1 MLSAIQI
8 SKKFK
13 DRIILNETSCEFEKG
28 KSYAIIGQ
36 SGAGK
41 TTFLNIL
48 GGLEQPDSGKICIS
62 GKEVSEKN
70 IDKLRRDILG
80 YIFQNFGLIDND
92 SVKSNLSVG
101 IKHKKIQESQKIKL
115 MHEVLEQLDLKYL
128 DLERKVYTLSGGEQQ
143 RIALARIILKQPQ
156 IIFADEPTG
165 SLDPDNASLILKHL
179 LADFSKQAIILIA
192 THDPK
197 VWNACDYV
205 VKLNNQTIQFV
216 KN

>member
-28 KSYAIIGQ
+28 KSYAIIGR

-62 GKEVSEKN
+62 GKEVNEKN

-101 IKHKKIQESQKIKL
+101 IKHKKIPESQKIKL
-115 MHEVLEQLDLKYL
+115 MHEVLEQFEIFRFRTKSLYFKWRRAAENSLGAHN
-128 DLERKVYTLSGGEQQ
+128 LETTS
-143 RIALARIILKQPQ
+143 
-156 IIFADEPTG
+156 
-165 SLDPDNASLILKHL
+165 
-179 LADFSKQAIILIA
+179 
-192 THDPK
+192 
-197 VWNACDYV
+197 
-205 VKLNNQTIQFV
+205 NNFCR
-216 KN
+216 